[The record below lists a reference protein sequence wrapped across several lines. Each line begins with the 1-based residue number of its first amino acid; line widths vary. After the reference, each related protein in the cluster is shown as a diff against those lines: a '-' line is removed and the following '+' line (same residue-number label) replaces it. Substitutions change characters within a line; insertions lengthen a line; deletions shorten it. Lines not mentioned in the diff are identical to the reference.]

1 MKADSVIASIGVM
14 AINNLG
20 GTKAIKN
27 LFDCVKNF
35 MTVSISS
42 IGLAADKSDE
52 TRELRSKH

>member
-1 MKADSVIASIGVM
+1 MKVDSVIDLIGVM
-14 AINNLG
+14 AINNLS

-42 IGLAADKSDE
+42 IGLADDESDE
-52 TRELRSKH
+52 TSE

>member
-1 MKADSVIASIGVM
+1 MKADTVIPSIGVM

-42 IGLAADKSDE
+42 IGLVADESDE
-52 TRELRSKH
+52 TRE

>member
-1 MKADSVIASIGVM
+1 MKVDSVIALFGVM

-42 IGLAADKSDE
+42 IGLAAVNSDE
-52 TRELRSKH
+52 TRELKSKH